1 MVLYDEA
8 TSVCKQ
14 FKDIV
19 AKWKGD
25 TNSAITPNQKQP
37 IQKPFYKDQ
46 NWKDGLP
53 WLYYDRTVSEVLLEA
68 KRVKFR
74 ASFGYE
80 NRAIGII
87 NRFKYKLAI
96 FELEGKFL
104 GWQDLTDQLLLCR
117 TSTG

>member
-1 MVLYDEA
+1 
-8 TSVCKQ
+8 
-14 FKDIV
+14 
-19 AKWKGD
+19 
-25 TNSAITPNQKQP
+25 
-37 IQKPFYKDQ
+37 
-46 NWKDGLP
+46 
-53 WLYYDRTVSEVLLEA
+53 VLLEA

-104 GWQDLTDQLLLCR
+104 GWQDLSDQLLLCR